1 MKSTITMMT
10 VLMLGILTCFNFN
23 ASAQQKSSIAVV
35 SIDSKGMA
43 TDNIGF
49 ANLVRLEL
57 EKLNYF
63 EVLDIY
69 EINAVLNQNQ
79 IDKSTIF
86 AKSDLVRVGKL
97 LNSDKMLSGSAEKFG
112 NKIALS
118 FRIINVKEE
127 KIEKTAV
134 IEFIDQEE
142 QINIMVRISL
152 NTLLGLPV
160 DQSLSEMLTY
170 FDAPIINEKTMLKLN
185 GPRMGAAYTF
195 GRSGERLMDSKA
207 NGGYEMFPVTTVFG
221 YQHEA
226 QYLSSGDF
234 SALVEFIG
242 TVSGLEAGYLLPSIT
257 FMNGFR
263 FNKSGLEFGLGPV
276 FRIVKTAKGYY
287 DNNGVWHLSEKPVS
301 GYDQVSAIDNRGTF
315 GLSTGLILA
324 VGKTFRSGY
333 LNIPVNLYISPRKEG
348 TVVGMTFGFNIAK
361 R

>member
-1 MKSTITMMT
+1 MKTTISILTITM
-10 VLMLGILTCFNFN
+10 LSILTFSFSNVY
-23 ASAQQKSSIAVV
+23 AQQKSSIAVV
-35 SIDSKGMA
+35 TIDSKGLA
-43 TDNIGF
+43 SDNIGF

-69 EINAVLNQNQ
+69 EINAILSQNK
-79 IDKSTIF
+79 IEKSNIF

-118 FRIINVKEE
+118 LRIINVKEE
-127 KIEKTAV
+127 KIEKTV
-134 IEFIDQEE
+134 VMEFIDQEE

-160 DQSLSEMLTY
+160 NQTQTEMLSY
-170 FDAPIINEKTMLKLN
+170 FDEPIINEKSMLKLN

-195 GRSGERLMDSKA
+195 GRTGERLMDSKA

-234 SALVEFIG
+234 SALVEFVG
-242 TVSGLEAGYLLPSIT
+242 TVSGLEAGYLLPSLT

-276 FRIVKTAKGYY
+276 FRVVKTAKGYY
-287 DNNGVWHLSEKPVS
+287 DNTGEWHISEIPHAS
-301 GYDQVSAIDNRGTF
+301 YDQVTAVDNRGTF
-315 GLSTGLILA
+315 GISTGLILA

-333 LNIPVNLYISPRKEG
+333 LNIPVNVYISPRKEG
-348 TVVGMTFGFNIAK
+348 TVLGMTFGFNIAK

>member
-1 MKSTITMMT
+1 MKTKMNFLTLMMLSIFLVST
-10 VLMLGILTCFNFN
+10 LNSF
-23 ASAQQKSSIAVV
+23 AQQKSSIAVV
-35 SIDSKGMA
+35 SIDTKGMA
-43 TDNIGF
+43 SDNIGF

-69 EINAVLNQNQ
+69 EINAVLSQNKV
-79 IDKSTIF
+79 DKSTIF
-86 AKSDLVRVGKL
+86 AKSDLVRVGKML
-97 LNSDKMLSGSAEKFG
+97 SAQRMLSGSAEKFG

-118 FRIINVKEE
+118 FRMINVSDE
-127 KIEKTAV
+127 KIESTV
-134 IEFIDQEE
+134 VLEFIDMES
-142 QINIMVRISL
+142 QINTMVKLAL

-160 DQSLSEMLTY
+160 DQTLMDMLSY
-170 FDAPIINEKTMLKLN
+170 FDTPIINEKTMLKLN

-195 GRSGERLMDSKA
+195 GRSGERLMDAKS

-242 TVSGLEAGYLLPSIT
+242 TVSGLESGYLMPSLT

-276 FRIVKTAKGYY
+276 VRVVKTAKGYY
-287 DNNGVWHLSEKPVS
+287 DGEGDWNLANTPTG
-301 GYDQVSAIDNRGTF
+301 GYDLVSAIDNRGTF
-315 GLSTGLILA
+315 GLSAGLIIAL
-324 VGKTFRSGY
+324 GKTFRSGY
-333 LNIPVNLYISPRKEG
+333 LNIPVNVYISPRKEG